1 MRISIGGSNME
12 ERTPNP
18 ETEERPD
25 SKFKAGDTAAGSA
38 AEQAKEQEREMEE
51 SGAENAA

>member
-1 MRISIGGSNME
+1 MSIGGSNME

-18 ETEERPD
+18 KTEETPD
-25 SKFKAGDTAAGSA
+25 SKLEARAAGAGSA
-38 AEQAKEQEREMEE
+38 AEQAKEREREMEE